1 MASKVLVLNQDYQ
14 AISVCTPERAFI
26 LVFLKKAEMVSDL
39 KAKVLRSVGSKFK
52 YPSIIRLNRYIN
64 LPYKKVAL
72 SRTNIFK
79 RDGYRC
85 VYCGVRENLTL
96 DHVIPRSKGGRDSWH
111 NLVTA
116 CQKCNTEKGDC
127 TPEQAEMQMAHKPF
141 RPSFIMYLRE
151 FNGKVEDEWKPY
163 LLMN

>member
-1 MASKVLVLNQDYQ
+1 MGSKVLVLNQDYQ
-14 AISVCTPERAFI
+14 AISLCSAERAFV
-26 LVFLKKAEMVSDL
+26 LVFLKKAEMVTDR
-39 KAKVLRSVGSKFK
+39 KAKLMRSVGSEFP

-64 LPYKKVAL
+64 LPYKRVSM
-72 SRTNIFK
+72 SRQNIYK

-85 VYCGVRENLTL
+85 VYCGGREKLTL

-116 CQKCNTEKGDC
+116 CQRCNTEKGDR
-127 TPEQAEMQMAHKPF
+127 TPEEAEMSMSHKPF
-141 RPSFIMYLRE
+141 RPSFIMYLRD
-151 FNGKVEDEWKPY
+151 FNGKVSDDWKPY